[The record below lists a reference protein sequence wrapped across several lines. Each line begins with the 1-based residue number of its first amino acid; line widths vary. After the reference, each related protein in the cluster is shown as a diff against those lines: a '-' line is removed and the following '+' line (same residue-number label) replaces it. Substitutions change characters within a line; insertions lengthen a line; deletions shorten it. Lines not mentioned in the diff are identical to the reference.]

1 MPTIAA
7 DEQLVALG
15 TVVSLEVEGRG
26 TVKVVRSPL
35 HMSATPVSER
45 LSPPAMGAHTD
56 EILARV
62 GYDDREIAELHSRGL
77 VI

>member
-1 MPTIAA
+1 
-7 DEQLVALG
+7 
-15 TVVSLEVEGRG
+15 
-26 TVKVVRSPL
+26 
-35 HMSATPVSER
+35 
-45 LSPPAMGAHTD
+45 MGAHTD